1 MRQLTLE
8 CGYSS
13 AALRERL
20 YIDGGDQKLAGLLI
34 YTSTSDAD
42 GTLGGLQR
50 QDTSD
55 LRELTAELKG
65 LINRVVDS
73 RVETRTPWWEHL
85 FQLFV
90 ALGRAPPIVEQLA
103 PTITLP
109 PREEAFPRTELNGL
123 PPWLKVYT
131 SSVLNGF
138 LKSLAFA

>member
-90 ALGRAPPIVEQLA
+90 ALGE
-103 PTITLP
+103 LP
-109 PREEAFPRTELNGL
+109 Q
-123 PPWLKVYT
+123 
-131 SSVLNGF
+131 
-138 LKSLAFA
+138 